1 MDENHPKRRK
11 DKYNPYTIGTT
22 DDGRHWLTFSD
33 GQGIRH
39 HFEISNVV
47 FDALNAFELGDLSY
61 RAVFNSSLVMLCF
74 LLLA

>member
-39 HFEISNVV
+39 HTSYVTLISPI
-47 FDALNAFELGDLSY
+47 
-61 RAVFNSSLVMLCF
+61 CF
-74 LLLA
+74 MQE

>member
-22 DDGRHWLTFSD
+22 DDGRHWLTFLD

-47 FDALNAFELGDLSY
+47 FSRPSEQQNYDGH
-61 RAVFNSSLVMLCF
+61 LCKSKIQQ
-74 LLLA
+74 A